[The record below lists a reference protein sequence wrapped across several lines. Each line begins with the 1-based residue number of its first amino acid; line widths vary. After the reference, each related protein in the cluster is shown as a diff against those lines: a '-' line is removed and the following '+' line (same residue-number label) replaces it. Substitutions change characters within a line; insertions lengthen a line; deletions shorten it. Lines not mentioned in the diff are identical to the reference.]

1 MDLELLI
8 YLLLGGTFGV
18 LLRSFFLKRSDYKIG
33 LTIDNVSIVNLIS
46 SFLMG
51 GYLALDISST
61 KISLFFLIG
70 FLGCFSTFS
79 SFIFNLFRLLK
90 EKKYIL
96 FVQHY
101 IEILFYSSLLVLIG
115 YLTTKIIFT

>member
-1 MDLELLI
+1 LKFELLI
-8 YLLLGGTFGV
+8 YLVLGGTLGV
-18 LLRSFFLKRSDYKIG
+18 LLRSFIIKNYYNIG

-46 SFLMG
+46 SLLMG
-51 GYLALDISST
+51 VYIALDISGN

-79 SFIFNLFRLLK
+79 SFIFNLFKLLK

-101 IEILFYSSLLVLIG
+101 IEIIFYSSLMVFIG
-115 YLTTKIIFT
+115 YLTTKIILT

>member
-1 MDLELLI
+1 MKFELLI
-8 YLLLGGTFGV
+8 YLVLGGTLGV
-18 LLRSFFLKRSDYKIG
+18 LLRSFIIKNYYNIG

-46 SFLMG
+46 SLLMG
-51 GYLALDISST
+51 VYIALDISGN

-79 SFIFNLFRLLK
+79 SFIFNLFKLLK

-101 IEILFYSSLLVLIG
+101 IEIIFYSSLMVFIG
-115 YLTTKIIFT
+115 YLTTKIILT